1 MKKVSLTQLASA
13 CTASYAAHP
22 EIHFGKSQNNRI
34 NPAFGCNHEE
44 LMELVISGDTTAQA
58 ELVRRATKKN
68 MDVAAF
74 IKAKASSSARREAKQ
89 QQEAKPLAAAPV
101 QPKQEVVSLADM
113 QAEVNR
119 LMALVAKMGQQK
131 NEQTPAPSA
140 PAPKP
145 VDSSLK
151 NNCIKAAM
159 AAITAQDRSAL
170 KAELINLGVL
180 DASSK
185 MRFDKMVAL
194 FNENFQVKVSK
205 HKAPASTPKVI
216 GSANLSVGNI
226 QFTD

>member
-1 MKKVSLTQLASA
+1 MKISLKQLASDCISA
-13 CTASYAAHP
+13 AAAHP
-22 EIHFGKSQNNRI
+22 NMALGKSQNLQI
-34 NPAFGCNHEE
+34 NPAFGY
-44 LMELVISGDTTAQA
+44 TTEQLIEAAGNGETFAQA
-58 ELVRRATKKN
+58 ELARRAAKKN
-68 MDVAAF
+68 MTIGAF
-74 IKAKASSSARREAKQ
+74 LKAKASSQARRAAK

-101 QPKQEVVSLADM
+101 QPKQEVVSLQSM
-113 QAEVNR
+113 QSELAR
-119 LMALVAKMGQQK
+119 LMALVSQMGQQK

-159 AAITAQDRSAL
+159 AAITAEDRSAL

>member
-1 MKKVSLTQLASA
+1 MKISLTQLASA

-22 EIHFGKSQNNRI
+22 EIHFGKSMNNRI
-34 NPAFGCNHEE
+34 NPAFGCGHDE
-44 LMELVISGDTTAQA
+44 LLKLVISGDTKAQA

-68 MDVAAF
+68 MTVVAF
-74 IKAKASSSARREAKQ
+74 LKAKASSSARREAKQ
-89 QQEAKPLAAAPV
+89 QEEVKPLAAAPV
-101 QPKQEVVSLADM
+101 QPKQEVISLADM

-119 LMALVAKMGQQK
+119 LMALIAKMGQQK

-159 AAITAQDRSAL
+159 AAITAEDRSAL